1 MRVEAGGHD
10 SLLSDFPTP
19 YLTHVDIVEAGLLS
33 IDSDVL
39 SAASTVES
47 ARFMNNRIAYIDA
60 DAFRLAATVA
70 GSSFRQDE
78 RGCGCTQ
85 PSFVPRPIHACAAFQ
100 SSLFFLAEV
109 PRPELQLTHRGA
121 PGFPRPHVGPRLAQP
136 SQVRPTSHSTV
147 KSKGRPGKGDRVT
160 AQRARCSSRLDSH
173 RDALSIEKGRLN
185 PTETAPLFLLQR
197 KRSSLLIAA
206 MATFFISVDLAP
218 LQQGKI

>member
-47 ARFMNNRIAYIDA
+47 ARFMNNRITHIDA

-147 KSKGRPGKGDRVT
+147 KSKGRPGRV
-160 AQRARCSSRLDSH
+160 
-173 RDALSIEKGRLN
+173 IG
-185 PTETAPLFLLQR
+185 
-197 KRSSLLIAA
+197 SLLNGLAA
-206 MATFFISVDLAP
+206 QAALTPIETLSQLKKAVSIPQRLHHFFCCNASGALY
-218 LQQGKI
+218 